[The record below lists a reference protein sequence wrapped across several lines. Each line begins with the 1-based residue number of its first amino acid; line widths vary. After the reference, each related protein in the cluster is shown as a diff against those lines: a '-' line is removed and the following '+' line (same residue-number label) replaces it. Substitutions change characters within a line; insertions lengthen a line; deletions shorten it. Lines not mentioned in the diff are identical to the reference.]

1 MARVTLDVGGTPWV
15 VNTRDGGE
23 DEVRRLGA
31 MLSERWPVALRAA
44 GDGGVPQAL
53 LLTALMLADE
63 LRDAQE
69 KAAAA
74 PTQEVVD
81 PSAMESVALDWVAD
95 RLEALAQVLEQ
106 QAPEQQPLE
115 HAPGNA

>member
-31 MLSERWPVALRAA
+31 MLAERWPTALRAA

-63 LRDAQE
+63 LRDAKEQ
-69 KAAAA
+69 AAAV
-74 PTQEVVD
+74 PHDGVD
-81 PSAMESVALDWVAD
+81 PAEMDSVALNWVAD
-95 RLEALAQVLEQ
+95 RLESLAQ
-106 QAPEQQPLE
+106 ALE
-115 HAPGNA
+115 HAPPSD

>member
-1 MARVTLDVGGTPWV
+1 MARVTLDVGGTSWV

-31 MLSERWPVALRAA
+31 MLSERWPQAMRAA

-63 LRDAQE
+63 LREARE
-69 KAAAA
+69 AAAVDA
-74 PTQEVVD
+74 PV
-81 PSAMESVALDWVAD
+81 AMESVALDWVAD
-95 RLEALAQVLEQ
+95 RLESLAEALER
-106 QAPEQQPLE
+106 APESD
-115 HAPGNA
+115 

>member
-15 VNTRDGGE
+15 VNTREGGE

-31 MLSERWPVALRAA
+31 MLSERWPQAIRAA

-63 LRDAQE
+63 LSEAQQ
-69 KAAAA
+69 AASA
-74 PTQEVVD
+74 PPVAD
-81 PSAMESVALDWVAD
+81 MDSVALSWVAD
-95 RLEALAQVLEQ
+95 RLESLAEALER
-106 QAPEQQPLE
+106 
-115 HAPGNA
+115 APGND